1 MAFFDDQTELIR
13 ALFADSVASGV
24 AEHSWAGL
32 LRRLAEVTQADGAAL
47 SVHKMSD
54 ELGHWRHGDAGGISL
69 QLRQKMRTDRVYDG
83 ETLPAVDLKPGYVRA
98 LKVRVEMST
107 HACLW
112 VWRGMHRKDFRSVD
126 GGLLGALGPYL
137 GQAVGASLELR
148 KERWREA
155 VACEMMEGLGAGW
168 IAFDRFGGV
177 AEYSKDIG
185 RILNAA
191 GVRLVD
197 GRLAFEHLDDAQ
209 GLRAAVLAAAA
220 KRGSG
225 VLAVLSREPLVE
237 MVLRHVEREGERGV
251 IGMLRTTPLATVKR
265 PEEIAAHLKLSRSE
279 ARLAALLV
287 DGMTLKSAAVQ
298 LGWTE
303 ETTRSASKKIF
314 ARMDV
319 SGQPE
324 LIRRVHGGSLWFRVN

>member
-126 GGLLGALGPYL
+126 VIPWAQSYQP
-137 GQAVGASLELR
+137 VKTKSL
-148 KERWREA
+148 A
-155 VACEMMEGLGAGW
+155 
-168 IAFDRFGGV
+168 RF
-177 AEYSKDIG
+177 
-185 RILNAA
+185 
-191 GVRLVD
+191 
-197 GRLAFEHLDDAQ
+197 
-209 GLRAAVLAAAA
+209 
-220 KRGSG
+220 
-225 VLAVLSREPLVE
+225 
-237 MVLRHVEREGERGV
+237 
-251 IGMLRTTPLATVKR
+251 
-265 PEEIAAHLKLSRSE
+265 
-279 ARLAALLV
+279 AALLS
-287 DGMTLKSAAVQ
+287 TTQAQ
-298 LGWTE
+298 I
-303 ETTRSASKKIF
+303 ET
-314 ARMDV
+314 D
-319 SGQPE
+319 
-324 LIRRVHGGSLWFRVN
+324 